1 VKIDVE
7 VWGEGTGKDWRG
19 AHNGVRGDDVVV
31 VRAARQVSNGLT
43 NRTWETVAMNVDQ
56 KSGWRKFLIA
66 GAAIALVAGM
76 ASTPPSAYAAGKIS
90 SDDETKWVSIG
101 MGIRTEFV
109 AQEHASANGG
119 SYSNN
124 FGIDNARIYI
134 NGQIHKYL
142 KFEFN
147 TECFNCSNSINTSG
161 QGANSF
167 GGNSNVG
174 ILDAIGKFE
183 YNQYV
188 NLWVG
193 RLLVPGERG
202 ELNGPF
208 YMAVYD
214 GFKTPFNSADFS
226 GNFGKG
232 GAGLFG
238 RDNGAVFWGQVD
250 PGFGHLQYSVGVF
263 TGLQSGA
270 GGSFCTNAQ
279 GCGPNQQDSFLYA
292 GRVTYNFLNPEK
304 NPGYYTSGTYYGT
317 AGDILAL
324 AVGVNHQKNGAGSF
338 LHSADY
344 TAFISDLLFEKPLAN
359 DMGVITVNAEYK
371 QYFADYNPLAF
382 TDSSGNFG
390 MFNGHSY
397 TGYALYLI
405 PQEVGIGR
413 FQPYARY
420 TWIQPNQST
429 NRRETEAGV
438 NYVIAGH
445 NARVSAFWQYGDLQ
459 TKGINYAPGVTGDK
473 VNVFKVAL
481 QIQY

>member
-1 VKIDVE
+1 MK
-7 VWGEGTGKDWRG
+7 
-19 AHNGVRGDDVVV
+19 
-31 VRAARQVSNGLT
+31 
-43 NRTWETVAMNVDQ
+43 VDQ
-56 KSGWRKFLIA
+56 KRGWNVKKMFLVV
-66 GAAIALVAGM
+66 GATMALVAGM
-76 ASTPPSAYAAGKIS
+76 ASTLPNAYAGGKIS
-90 SDDETKWVSIG
+90 SDDETKWVSLG
-101 MGIRTEFV
+101 MGVRTEFV

-124 FGIDNARIYI
+124 FGINNARIYI

-147 TECFNCSNSINTSG
+147 TECFNCNSTFNG
-161 QGANSF
+161 RAGGDPGAF
-167 GGNSNVG
+167 GGNSTIG
-174 ILDAIGKFE
+174 LLDAIGKFE
-183 YNQYV
+183 FNQYV

-208 YMAVYD
+208 YHAVYD

-226 GNFGKG
+226 GNFGRG
-232 GAGLFG
+232 GAGLYG
-238 RDNGAVFWGQVD
+238 RDNGAVYWGQVD
-250 PGFGHLQYSVGVF
+250 PGFGHLQYSAGVF

-270 GGSFCTNAQ
+270 NF
-279 GCGPNQQDSFLYA
+279 GPNQQSSLLYA
-292 GRVTYNFLNPEK
+292 GRVTYNFLSPEK

-324 AVGVNHQKNGAGSF
+324 AVGVNHQQNGAGSF

-382 TDSSGNFG
+382 TDGSGNFG

-397 TGYALYLI
+397 TGYVLYLI

-429 NRRETEAGV
+429 NRKETEAGV
-438 NYVIAGH
+438 NYIIAGH
-445 NARVSAFWQYGDLQ
+445 NARISAFWQYGDLA